1 LQVRVQALP
10 VQFLAAPVDREAL
23 IEVDPT
29 TLSLLKKY
37 PGYIEITNLSGES
50 NEYIPQVLIGY
61 RSFLRIKKQAIDKD
75 KAARLRSAEPDR
87 PKTSEL
93 SASPTA
99 VPGVA
104 PVTPSFVSHHT
115 CYLMG
120 FANSSMQTINDM
132 GGVGQFIYP
141 VDQLG
146 NSGFSLGGGAGIRWT
161 NHYSKHLSFGAAL
174 TYSYLRPAQSFLN
187 TDSIIGFTGR
197 FVGFVPRA
205 FFHFAG
211 LQGFASINY
220 SDLRITVGGV
230 MEANLSPFA
239 PLDTDGTRI
248 VILCI
253 AFLEVSNT
261 NLTPI

>member
-1 LQVRVQALP
+1 
-10 VQFLAAPVDREAL
+10 
-23 IEVDPT
+23 
-29 TLSLLKKY
+29 
-37 PGYIEITNLSGES
+37 
-50 NEYIPQVLIGY
+50 
-61 RSFLRIKKQAIDKD
+61 
-75 KAARLRSAEPDR
+75 
-87 PKTSEL
+87 
-93 SASPTA
+93 
-99 VPGVA
+99 
-104 PVTPSFVSHHT
+104 
-115 CYLMG
+115 MG

-239 PLDTDGTRI
+239 PLDTDGFNSYRDLMYSLFGGIEYEFDPYMNKSKVTPGYLIGIRFRRGFPTVALKDVVNTTDIVEFYIAAELQPLTRI
-248 VILCI
+248 INKLK
-253 AFLEVSNT
+253 SKKR
-261 NLTPI
+261 